1 MKIIFNMEI
10 CLENSPEDPRVVW
23 RETDAVAARGF
34 EGVRWLECWNV
45 LIYIL
50 TEIHLIVSLFIV

>member
-1 MKIIFNMEI
+1 MEIIFNMEI

-34 EGVRWLECWNV
+34 EGVRRLECIDLHIDRNTFNC
-45 LIYIL
+45 LIQ
-50 TEIHLIVSLFIV
+50 FQ